1 LPFEELMKSLQ
12 KMRGAAAVE
21 ISLADVSTAIKS
33 LQVLAGKSA
42 IQLVDVG
49 SRKYVAQ
56 IEMSTDYTE
65 VLDYTARKGG
75 KTGIEEVA
83 RELGWEVERARF
95 VVEEMIKNGVC
106 WVDEGAFPPDYYVIS
121 QCI

>member
-1 LPFEELMKSLQ
+1 MKSLQ

-33 LQVLAGKSA
+33 LQVLAGKTA
-42 IQLVDVG
+42 IQLIDVG
-49 SRKYVAQ
+49 SKKYVAQ
-56 IEMSTDYTE
+56 IELSTDYTA
-65 VLDYTARKGG
+65 VLDFTAGRGG
-75 KTGIEEVA
+75 KASIEEVA
-83 RELGWEVERARF
+83 REMDWEVERARF

-106 WVDEGAFPPDYYVIS
+106 WIDEGVFPPEYYVIS